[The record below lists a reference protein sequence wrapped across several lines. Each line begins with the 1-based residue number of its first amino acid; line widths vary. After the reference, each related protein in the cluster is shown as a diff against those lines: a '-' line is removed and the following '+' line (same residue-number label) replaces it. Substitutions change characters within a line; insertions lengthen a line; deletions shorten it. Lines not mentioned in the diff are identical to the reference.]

1 MRGGKQRYRVSVRV
15 CLERM
20 NLINLPL
27 ATENSRPRRIETTPT
42 RSMYRRQTVIAALMV
57 GFLAPAICA
66 DLPLLEGQGDVPT
79 LAPLVDRVAPA
90 VVNISV
96 RSRSP
101 AEENPLFS
109 DPFFR
114 RFFNL
119 PQNLPPRTHLSAGSG
134 VIIDARRGLVITN
147 EHVIANGEEIV
158 VTLRDRRNFNA
169 ELIGSDPAT
178 DIALL
183 KIAPDDLTELPLGNS
198 DDLKVGDYVAAIGNP
213 FGLGQ
218 TVTAGIVSALG
229 RTGLTLEG
237 YEDFI
242 QTDAPINPGNSG
254 GALITLTGEFIG
266 INAAI
271 IAPAGGNIGIGFA
284 IPSNMARAV
293 VEQLIEHGEVHRGR
307 LGVTIQDLTPDIA
320 KAMGVRQTRGAVVRE
335 VQAGSSADKVGIRAG
350 DIVIEFNGR
359 ALRSSS
365 DLRNSIGLA
374 PPGTSIELTLLR
386 DGKRKKVR
394 ARLTRVDAES
404 AYIQADASRLRGARF
419 QDLERNR
426 FSGQTGVLVAEVQNH
441 SPAWLHGLRDGDVIV
456 AVNRKA
462 VGSISQLK
470 AALEQ
475 AGPVI
480 LLDVVRDD
488 TDIFIIVQ

>member
-1 MRGGKQRYRVSVRV
+1 MAR
-15 CLERM
+15 
-20 NLINLPL
+20 
-27 ATENSRPRRIETTPT
+27 NSRPRGLEMMLT
-42 RSMYRRQTVIAALMV
+42 RPLHRRQTAIAALIV
-57 GFLAPAICA
+57 AWWAPAICA
-66 DLPLLEGQGDVPT
+66 DLPVERQGQVPT
-79 LAPLVDRVAPA
+79 LAPLVEQVAPA
-90 VVNISV
+90 VVNVSV

-101 AEENPLFS
+101 EDESPLFR

-114 RFFNL
+114 RFFDL
-119 PQNLPPRTHLSAGSG
+119 PETLPPRTHLSAGSG

-147 EHVIANGEEIV
+147 EHVIANAEEIV

-284 IPSNMARAV
+284 IPSNMAKAV

-307 LGVTIQDLTPDIA
+307 LGITIQDLTPDIA
-320 KAMGVRQTRGAVVRE
+320 KAMGVRQTRGAVVRA
-335 VQAGSSADKVGIRAG
+335 VQVSSSADKAGIRAG

-374 PPGTSIELTLLR
+374 PPGTSVELTLLR

-394 ARLTRVDAES
+394 TRLTRVDAES

-419 QDLERNR
+419 QDLDRNR
-426 FSGQTGVLVAEVQNH
+426 FSGQTGVLVAEVQSH

-462 VGSISQLK
+462 VGSISELK
-470 AALEQ
+470 AALKQ